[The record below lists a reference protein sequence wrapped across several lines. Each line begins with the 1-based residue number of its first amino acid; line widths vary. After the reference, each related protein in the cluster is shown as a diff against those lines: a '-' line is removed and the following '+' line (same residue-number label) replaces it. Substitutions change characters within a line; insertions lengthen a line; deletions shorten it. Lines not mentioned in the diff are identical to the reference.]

1 MHFNGPA
8 ILRIEILSAPGI
20 WTLMGGSS
28 RRGVSMRNE
37 TRRAASG
44 NKRPDEKAPDTLALL
59 KAIADS
65 PRRDNSAYH
74 DAMAQ
79 ARQAFEAA
87 EAAIGRP
94 VRVKTKTKTKRNGDY
109 VVKWTFKPAK

>member
-1 MHFNGPA
+1 
-8 ILRIEILSAPGI
+8 
-20 WTLMGGSS
+20 MG
-28 RRGVSMRNE
+28 NE
-37 TRRAASG
+37 TRNGAAG
-44 NKRPDEKAPDTLALL
+44 NRRPDGGATDTLALL

-65 PRRDNSAYH
+65 PRRDNSSYH

-87 EAAIGRP
+87 EAAIGGP
-94 VRVKTKTKTKRNGDY
+94 VRVKTKIKTKRNGDY